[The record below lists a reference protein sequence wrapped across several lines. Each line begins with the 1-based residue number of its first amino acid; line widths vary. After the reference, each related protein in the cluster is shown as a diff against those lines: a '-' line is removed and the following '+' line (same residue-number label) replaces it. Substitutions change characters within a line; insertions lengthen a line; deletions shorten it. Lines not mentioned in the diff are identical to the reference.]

1 MVTLSCSGSCRL
13 IRSSIVKSLAKAG
26 VRKLVLPA
34 VIAAAIKNINQN
46 IRNDN
51 IDRPFWLVDGVR
63 KPMFDYERML
73 YKALLEPGYLN
84 STPSLHSDD
93 PPSLNVCQS
102 ISRACLQKYKSLGK
116 YSCHVRA
123 RNTNTLREIW
133 VLILLSS

>member
-1 MVTLSCSGSCRL
+1 MFRDPQRL
-13 IRSSIVKSLAKAG
+13 VQSQAG
-26 VRKLVLPA
+26 PAGNQVLQRLRD
-34 VIAAAIKNINQN
+34 K
-46 IRNDN
+46 
-51 IDRPFWLVDGVR
+51 PFWLVNGVR

-73 YKALLEPGYLN
+73 YKALLEPGHLN
-84 STPSLHSDD
+84 RTPSLHSDD

-102 ISRACLQKYKSLGK
+102 IPRACLQKYKSLGK

>member
-1 MVTLSCSGSCRL
+1 MISLILITQFNHKKDQKVT
-13 IRSSIVKSLAKAG
+13 KYFKA
-26 VRKLVLPA
+26 
-34 VIAAAIKNINQN
+34 
-46 IRNDN
+46 
-51 IDRPFWLVDGVR
+51 FWLADGVR

-102 ISRACLQKYKSLGK
+102 IPRACLQKYKSLGK
-116 YSCHVRA
+116 YSCHARA

-133 VLILLSS
+133 VLILLSSWWTT